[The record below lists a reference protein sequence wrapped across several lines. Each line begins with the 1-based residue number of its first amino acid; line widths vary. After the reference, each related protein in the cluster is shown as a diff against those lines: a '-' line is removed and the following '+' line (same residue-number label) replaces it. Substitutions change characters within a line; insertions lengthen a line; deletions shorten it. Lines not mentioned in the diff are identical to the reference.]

1 MSRNFSFTMQAG
13 RARRGRCAGP
23 GGSVRPVTARITPER
38 ALELLTELIERV
50 REAEDDAVEPL
61 VITAV
66 FHPPTRQAMGEA
78 ES

>member
-1 MSRNFSFTMQAG
+1 M
-13 RARRGRCAGP
+13 
-23 GGSVRPVTARITPER
+23 TARITPER